1 MINDALHHHFDI
13 ILTKEVTRFA
23 RNTLDT
29 LQMVRLLKENN
40 VNVLFLTDMI
50 DTRTHEG
57 ELRLSLMATIAQEE
71 GRKISQ
77 RVNWGFQRA
86 FENEKLVITNVY
98 GYDIVKVGHV
108 RKLEVNEQQAYVR
121 NILVDLCKEN
131 KRQIII

>member
-1 MINDALHHHFDI
+1 
-13 ILTKEVTRFA
+13 
-23 RNTLDT
+23 
-29 LQMVRLLKENN
+29 
-40 VNVLFLTDMI
+40 MI

-108 RKLEVNEQQAYVR
+108 RKLEVNEQQAYV
-121 NILVDLCKEN
+121 IQHIFKWYLQGLGYGKISKIEFYCGE
-131 KRQIII
+131 